1 MVHTSVHCPNN
12 QKMKNNQLC
21 HTSFTVC
28 VLDLAVEQS
37 RVNFETKKVGSKGN
51 VGEKSRRRSRSRPY
65 SELRGGA
72 VALDFILYTLYFI
85 LYTMWEKKAG
95 GAGAGGAGGAGGGG
109 AGPTVN

>member
-21 HTSFTVC
+21 HSSFIVC

-51 VGEKSRRRSRSRPY
+51 VGEKKQ
-65 SELRGGA
+65 EEEQEQ
-72 VALDFILYTLYFI
+72 ALQ
-85 LYTMWEKKAG
+85 
-95 GAGAGGAGGAGGGG
+95 
-109 AGPTVN
+109 